1 MNEDSQIVVPDSFID
16 LYRSPGRVKL
26 SAPRSEIAGRY
37 EFCEDLA
44 SLLTEH
50 ARAMQFDLGIDEPAV
65 LERCHLG
72 LMSPDSGVTLPEAG
86 WVVRRLAELLGWPDP
101 GAHSAAPAA

>member
-1 MNEDSQIVVPDSFID
+1 MNEESQLVVPDSFID
-16 LYRSPGRVKL
+16 LYRSPGRVRL
-26 SAPRSEIAGRY
+26 GAPRNEIAGRY

-65 LERCHLG
+65 LARCHLG
-72 LMSPDSGVTLPEAG
+72 LMSPDSGVSEPESV
-86 WVVRRLAELLGWPDP
+86 WVLRRLAELLGWPDP
-101 GAHSAAPAA
+101 FVPGAPQAG

>member
-1 MNEDSQIVVPDSFID
+1 MNEDSQIVVPESFID

-26 SAPRSEIAGRY
+26 SAPRIEIAQRH

-50 ARAMQFDLGIDEPAV
+50 ARGMQFELGIDKPAV
-65 LERCHLG
+65 LERCHRG
-72 LMSPDSGVTLPEAG
+72 LMSPDSGVSAPESV
-86 WVVRRLAELLGWPDP
+86 WVLRRLAELLDWPDP
-101 GAHSAAPAA
+101 FAPSARPAG